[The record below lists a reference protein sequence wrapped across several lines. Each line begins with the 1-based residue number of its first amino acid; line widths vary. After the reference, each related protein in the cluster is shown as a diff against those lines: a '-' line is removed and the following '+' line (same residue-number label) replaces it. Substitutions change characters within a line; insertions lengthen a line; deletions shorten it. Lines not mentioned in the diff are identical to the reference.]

1 MQRLLAWLGW
11 FAGLFVLWLLFVGTA
26 SDWMEWIGGVFAA
39 AIGATAAEVVRE
51 QGLLAFRADRQRL
64 RMLPSRLWLVVVEF
78 GVLAAEL
85 VRQLLRPRVER
96 GAFSVVEFPA
106 GGERRVDRGRRALV
120 AAIGSLAPNTLVV
133 DVDEE
138 HGRLLV
144 HELVPRRI
152 RDELP

>member
-1 MQRLLAWLGW
+1 M
-11 FAGLFVLWLLFVGTA
+11 
-26 SDWMEWIGGVFAA
+26 
-39 AIGATAAEVVRE
+39 
-51 QGLLAFRADRQRL
+51 
-64 RMLPSRLWLVVVEF
+64 VVEF
-78 GVLAAEL
+78 GVVAAEL
-85 VRQLLRPRVER
+85 VRQLLRPRAER
-96 GAFSVVEFPA
+96 GAFSAVEFPA